1 MLVKC
6 TNLNGYVDS
15 GRKMGETSQHS
26 VHFLSIT
33 CEVKGDLKVKK
44 KVKESFDIL
53 FPSVFFIFLSI
64 LCLNVIQICFI
75 ALSEADQSQEG

>member
-1 MLVKC
+1 
-6 TNLNGYVDS
+6 
-15 GRKMGETSQHS
+15 MGETSQQS

-33 CEVKGDLKVKK
+33 CEVKDVLKVKK

>member
-1 MLVKC
+1 
-6 TNLNGYVDS
+6 
-15 GRKMGETSQHS
+15 MGETSQHS

-44 KVKESFDIL
+44 KEVKESFDIL

>member
-1 MLVKC
+1 MAVLTAAGRWVRHLSNLYISSQSPVK
-6 TNLNGYVDS
+6 L
-15 GRKMGETSQHS
+15 KMIS
-26 VHFLSIT
+26 
-33 CEVKGDLKVKK
+33 KLKKK